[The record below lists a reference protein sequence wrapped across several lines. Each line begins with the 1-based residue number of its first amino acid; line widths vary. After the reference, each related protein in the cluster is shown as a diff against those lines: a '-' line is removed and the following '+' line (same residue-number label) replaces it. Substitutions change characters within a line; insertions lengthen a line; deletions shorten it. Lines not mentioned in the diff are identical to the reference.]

1 VALES
6 LKLGLFRFLL
16 LSTVQ
21 NGADAGGAAVLVV
34 FAALDPAHVLEA
46 TLEGLFQ
53 LTFVGT
59 ASIELSV
66 FVIFVMFFDLSR
78 GDIVLVFSYSRL
90 FFGKRE
96 GTASVWGLSYN
107 KNCET

>member
-1 VALES
+1 MALES

-16 LSTVQ
+16 LSAVQ
-21 NGADAGGAAVLVV
+21 NGADARGAAVLVV
-34 FAALDPAHVLEA
+34 FTTLDPAHVFET

-59 ASIELSV
+59 ASVELSV

-78 GDIVLVFSYSRL
+78 GDIVLVFSHARL

-96 GTASVWGLSYN
+96 GTASAWGLSYN
-107 KNCET
+107 KYCEA